1 MTLDD
6 EERRRLADI
15 EHRLHASDPQLAD
28 ALSRRLPPRR
38 VWPKVSVDAAVATGL
53 ALAWLAA
60 VLDHALLAVAALI
73 VVVAGIWLA
82 LGRGHPAG
90 HDR

>member
-1 MTLDD
+1 M
-6 EERRRLADI
+6 
-15 EHRLHASDPQLAD
+15 
-28 ALSRRLPPRR
+28 
-38 VWPKVSVDAAVATGL
+38 DAAVATGL

-82 LGRGHPAG
+82 LGRGHPAD